1 MTCAELKL
9 LMADYWSEMLPDA
22 ARLAFEEHLGGCE
35 VCHDEARR
43 LGAMWR
49 DMGSLPF
56 DSPGDEMRARFDQ
69 ALAGY
74 RDGAALARASRF
86 PWKRLQALAAAV
98 VLLAAG
104 VGIGYGWRSS
114 QTQTGGEIGQL
125 RAEVSTMR
133 QLVTLSL
140 LQQSSASERLRGVS
154 WAYQVEPSDTQ
165 VPSALLS
172 AVNHD
177 PSVNV
182 RLAAV
187 DALRPFAGSAVV
199 NAAMIQALPRETAP
213 IVQMALIELMA
224 DLKEKQ
230 AARALERIASD
241 DSAEAAVRERAQWAL
256 EQLR

>member
-1 MTCAELKL
+1 
-9 LMADYWSEMLPDA
+9 
-22 ARLAFEEHLGGCE
+22 
-35 VCHDEARR
+35 
-43 LGAMWR
+43 
-49 DMGSLPF
+49 
-56 DSPGDEMRARFDQ
+56 
-69 ALAGY
+69 
-74 RDGAALARASRF
+74 
-86 PWKRLQALAAAV
+86 
-98 VLLAAG
+98 
-104 VGIGYGWRSS
+104 
-114 QTQTGGEIGQL
+114 
-125 RAEVSTMR
+125 
-133 QLVTLSL
+133 
-140 LQQSSASERLRGVS
+140 
-154 WAYQVEPSDTQ
+154 VEPSDTQ